1 MKQAKPI
8 PVQHQGIVLDLPPEE
23 VDPAHWTGGA
33 NMIFRDGIT
42 ERVGGYLRYAD
53 PLPQAS
59 PLYAFNVVIGAESY
73 WLVFYPNH
81 VYVTNGTTHY
91 NITPAGGLLT
101 TTAGE
106 WSCCLLN
113 GIPCFNNTHNVPL
126 YWNLNTG
133 SLAVAL
139 PGWPSTARCKAI
151 RATKYHLFALNI
163 TDGALNYQNQ
173 VWWSAAA
180 QAGAIPQEW
189 IPSANN
195 DAGDSVL
202 SDTPGVIIDGLA
214 LRDTFIVYKESSTY
228 VMQYVAGTYI
238 FTTRLLFLTTG
249 IQALNCVVEA
259 NGLHWLLTGND
270 VVRHDGQNY
279 LSVVNLKV
287 QKKLIQSIDPNRRRL
302 CCVEARI
309 LNKQVWVAIPEQGN
323 QWLNKAY
330 VIDVTTGDV
339 GVRDLPQV
347 ASLAHGI
354 VGNIGVNSSWNA
366 DNNAWETDVT
376 FWDQQSFDPT
386 QDSLLMVD
394 AVRAHLYNVD
404 VIGTADGAPVHA
416 YIERLG
422 APVGDFSKHK
432 VITAVTPRIEGELG
446 DVLTFTLGGQTYFN
460 QSIVWG
466 DPQEFVIGQDVHVT
480 DIVEGRLLS
489 VRIEGTTNS
498 PWRLYRYAIKTVDQG
513 EV

>member
-1 MKQAKPI
+1 M
-8 PVQHQGIVLDLPPEE
+8 
-23 VDPAHWTGGA
+23 
-33 NMIFRDGIT
+33 
-42 ERVGGYLRYAD
+42 
-53 PLPQAS
+53 
-59 PLYAFNVVIGAESY
+59 
-73 WLVFYPNH
+73 
-81 VYVTNGTTHY
+81 
-91 NITPAGGLLT
+91 
-101 TTAGE
+101 
-106 WSCCLLN
+106 
-113 GIPCFNNTHNVPL
+113 
-126 YWNLNTG
+126 
-133 SLAVAL
+133 
-139 PGWPSTARCKAI
+139 
-151 RATKYHLFALNI
+151 
-163 TDGALNYQNQ
+163 
-173 VWWSAAA
+173 
-180 QAGAIPQEW
+180 
-189 IPSANN
+189 
-195 DAGDSVL
+195 
-202 SDTPGVIIDGLA
+202 
-214 LRDTFIVYKESSTY
+214 
-228 VMQYVAGTYI
+228 
-238 FTTRLLFLTTG
+238 
-249 IQALNCVVEA
+249 
-259 NGLHWLLTGND
+259 
-270 VVRHDGQNY
+270 
-279 LSVVNLKV
+279 
-287 QKKLIQSIDPNRRRL
+287 
-302 CCVEARI
+302 
-309 LNKQVWVAIPEQGN
+309 WVAIPEQGN

-339 GVRDLPQV
+339 GVRSLPNV

-366 DNNAWETDVT
+366 DGNAWETDVT

-466 DPQEFVIGQDVHVT
+466 DPQDFVIGQDVHVT